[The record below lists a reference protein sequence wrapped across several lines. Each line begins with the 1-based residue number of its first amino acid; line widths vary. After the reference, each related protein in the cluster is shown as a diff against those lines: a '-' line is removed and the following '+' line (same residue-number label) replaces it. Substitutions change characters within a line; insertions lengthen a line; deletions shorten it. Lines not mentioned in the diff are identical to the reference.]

1 MDVGLVGFNM
11 VMMNLVIVLFVDDF
25 NVVECSKSYNMLDI
39 VVSMW
44 YYVSDNVDVVF
55 GVL

>member
-11 VMMNLVIVLFVDDF
+11 VMMNFVIVLFVDDF